1 MTDRAEIHRVYRQG
15 VEEHYCAISS
25 QSADAFKN
33 YSKNVVRKREKTT
46 FFLRLAPKELDLP
59 TKVFDQ
65 FSQSN
70 LHNLAH
76 NQATQEIYNMLQ

>member
-1 MTDRAEIHRVYRQG
+1 MQEI
-15 VEEHYCAISS
+15 
-25 QSADAFKN
+25 FT
-33 YSKNVVRKREKTT
+33 KRSEKTT